1 MLPGMPLPDRRTL
14 ILGLAAILLLAA
26 AVAFWRG
33 GGDARPPAPIA
44 ASSAADDG
52 VGGAAPAPADEE
64 PVIVHVTGEVAKPG
78 VYEMPQGARVIDA
91 IEEAGG
97 MTRDGN
103 AVALNLAALL
113 ADGEQVIVPALA
125 PIAATGVGPTA
136 TGTGGLVH
144 LNSADLDALDALP
157 GIGPATAQ
165 RILDWRLQHGG
176 FAAVEDLLEV
186 PGIGP
191 SKLEQLRDLVAP

>member
-1 MLPGMPLPDRRTL
+1 MPLPDRRTL

-33 GGDARPPAPIA
+33 GGDARPPASTT
-44 ASSAADDG
+44 ASSAADG
-52 VGGAAPAPADEE
+52 GAGGAAPVPADEE
-64 PVIVHVTGEVAKPG
+64 PVIVHVTGEVVKPG
-78 VYEMPQGARVIDA
+78 VYEMPEGARVIDA

-97 MTRDGN
+97 MTRAGN

-113 ADGEQVIVPALA
+113 ADGEQVVVPSLA

-136 TGTGGLVH
+136 TGTSGLVH

-157 GIGPATAQ
+157 GIGPTTAQ

-176 FAAVEDLLEV
+176 FSAVEDLLEV

-191 SKLEQLRDLVAP
+191 AKLEQLRDLVAP

>member
-1 MLPGMPLPDRRTL
+1 MPLPDRRTL

-26 AVAFWRG
+26 AIAFWRG
-33 GGDARPPAPIA
+33 GGDARPPAPVPA
-44 ASSAADDG
+44 AGDG
-52 VGGAAPAPADEE
+52 AGGAAPAPAAEE
-64 PVIVHVTGEVAKPG
+64 PVIVHVTGEVLKPG

-125 PIAATGVGPTA
+125 PITATGAGPTA

-176 FAAVEDLLEV
+176 FAAIEDLLEV

-191 SKLEQLRDLVAP
+191 AKLEQLRDLVAP